1 MMRIFW
7 QRRHRELA
15 VAVILCVAAVGGQVW
30 AAEAKKKATAKAPSV
45 CVGLSESACAG
56 NAICYWR
63 KAATLKSG
71 KKRKAHCRKK
81 PNRMAKQI
89 TPT

>member
-1 MMRIFW
+1 MYSGLRG
-7 QRRHRELA
+7 RLLA
-15 VAVILCVAAVGGQVW
+15 SMAAITVCIAAVSGQGMT
-30 AAEAKKKATAKAPSV
+30 AEAKKKKAAAKAPSV
-45 CVGLSESACAG
+45 CVGMTESACAG

-63 KAATLKSG
+63 KAATTKSG

-81 PNRMAKQI
+81 PNRVAKQI

>member
-1 MMRIFW
+1 MYSRLRG
-7 QRRHRELA
+7 RRLA
-15 VAVILCVAAVGGQVW
+15 FMAAITVCIAAVSGQGW
-30 AAEAKKKATAKAPSV
+30 AAEAKKKAAARTPSV

-81 PNRMAKQI
+81 PKRMAKQI